1 MQAWGLGLQF
11 LCGEGPQLNPQY
23 QQITRL
29 QISIYLPG
37 NQIYDTT
44 QTLVFYDSA
53 FRPTAILPQGF
64 MANS

>member
-11 LCGEGPQLNPQY
+11 LCGEGPQFNPQY

-44 QTLVFYDSA
+44 QTLVFLRFCFQTHSH
-53 FRPTAILPQGF
+53 PPPGLHG
-64 MANS
+64 